1 MDEVFRDLS
10 GEESLKYPH
19 MWNVYRILKIARES
33 WNLYDRNVS
42 MQQNCKQWISMQLH

>member
-10 GEESLKYPH
+10 GEESLKCPQ
-19 MWNVYRILKIARES
+19 MWYVCRILKIVRES

-42 MQQNCKQWISMQLH
+42 MQQNGKQWISMQLH